1 VSEGV
6 FYWFRGGFG
15 LIEVKTKPI
24 SWSRLSVETIDAT
37 RLTVPEVSLYPLAK
51 RLMDITVA
59 GIAFIALLPVM
70 ALIALAIKLDSPG
83 PAIFQQRRVGRWGR
97 DFVIYKFRS
106 MRVDADEQVH
116 REFATNYIN
125 GHTSTLGTPSASGQ
139 VVFKPNGDNRV
150 TRVGKWLRQT
160 SLDELPN
167 LLNVLM
173 GEMSLVGPRPVVRYE
188 VEQYSKEHLQR
199 LAVLPGM
206 TGLPQVSGRGK
217 LTVKQAVRLDLDYI
231 ERRSLG
237 LDLAILVRTI
247 PVVFMTEAT
256 A

>member
-1 VSEGV
+1 V
-6 FYWFRGGFG
+6 
-15 LIEVKTKPI
+15 IEVKTKPI
-24 SWSRLSVETIDAT
+24 SWSRLSVETVDAT
-37 RLTVPEVSLYPLAK
+37 RLTVPELPLYPVVK
-51 RLMDITVA
+51 RLMDVTLA
-59 GIAFIALLPVM
+59 AIAFIALLPFM

-83 PAIFQQRRVGRWGR
+83 PAIFQQTRVGRWGR

-106 MRVDADEQVH
+106 MDVDADENVH

-125 GHTSTLGTPSASGQ
+125 GHSSKFGIPSASGE
-139 VVFKPNGDNRV
+139 VVYKPNGDNRV

-167 LLNVLM
+167 LLNVLK

-206 TGLPQVSGRGK
+206 TGLPQVSGRGR
-217 LTVKQAVRLDLDYI
+217 LTFKQAVRLDLQYI
-231 ERRSLG
+231 ERRSLA
-237 LDLAILVRTI
+237 LDIAILVRTI
-247 PVVFMTEAT
+247 PVIFMTKAT

>member
-1 VSEGV
+1 M
-6 FYWFRGGFG
+6 
-15 LIEVKTKPI
+15 IEVKTKPI

-37 RLTVPEVSLYPLAK
+37 RLTIPELSLYPVVK
-51 RLMDITVA
+51 RLMDVA
-59 GIAFIALLPVM
+59 LATIAFIVALPLM
-70 ALIALAIKLDSPG
+70 ALIAVAIKLDSPG
-83 PAIFQQRRVGRWGR
+83 PAIFRQTRVGRWGR
-97 DFVIYKFRS
+97 DFVIFKFRT
-106 MRVDADEQVH
+106 MCADADETVH
-116 REFATNYIN
+116 REFAASYIN
-125 GHTSTLGTPSASGQ
+125 GHTAALGSPSTGGH
-139 VVFKPNGDNRV
+139 VVYKPNGDNRI
-150 TRVGKWLRQT
+150 TRMGKWLRQT

-167 LLNVLM
+167 LLNVLQ

-217 LTVKQAVRLDLDYI
+217 LTFKQAVRLDLNYI

-247 PVVFMTEAT
+247 PVVFMTKIT
-256 A
+256 G